1 MPSQQ
6 GIGSSGLPPP
16 SLHVPLLPPSCISF
30 QYFFHAKAF
39 RVKPLHMCVTLF
51 VWVCVR
57 LWMIPLHSLLKQKNP
72 VIVIIY
78 KYICIYN
85 IFIYYFI
92 NRTVLLLLHRI
103 PSTIPREL
111 IKGNRGKVKLAK
123 VLLDMGQGKRG
134 PQWFFSSNEALS
146 LGRGKQRG
154 TSRGKKGNDGHRVS
168 IEDRGL
174 AAWQHVGPDFFVQ
187 CVS

>member
-1 MPSQQ
+1 M
-6 GIGSSGLPPP
+6 
-16 SLHVPLLPPSCISF
+16 C
-30 QYFFHAKAF
+30 YF
-39 RVKPLHMCVTLF
+39 
-51 VWVCVR
+51 VCVSVCAT
-57 LWMIPLHSLLKQKNP
+57 LDDSIAF
-72 VIVIIY
+72 IIETKKSCY
-78 KYICIYN
+78 CHYLYICIYN

-123 VLLDMGQGKRG
+123 VLLDMGQGKRE
-134 PQWFFSSNEALS
+134 PQRFFSSNEALS
-146 LGRGKQRG
+146 QGRGKQRG

>member
-1 MPSQQ
+1 M
-6 GIGSSGLPPP
+6 
-16 SLHVPLLPPSCISF
+16 
-30 QYFFHAKAF
+30 
-39 RVKPLHMCVTLF
+39 
-51 VWVCVR
+51 R

-78 KYICIYN
+78 TYICIYN

-92 NRTVLLLLHRI
+92 NITVLLLLHRI

-146 LGRGKQRG
+146 PGRGKQRG